1 MGGGDLAYCL
11 CCIIKLDSLQSG
23 PGTPDSRDKSLGEKP
38 WGNGSPGNPKFGG
51 LDNIEAMETIETPDG
66 ASDGGEEAGDTELSL
81 SGDLEDIGGDESLN
95 WLRSVGA
102 GGCGIEIIFSG
113 PSITRCHQC

>member
-1 MGGGDLAYCL
+1 MD
-11 CCIIKLDSLQSG
+11 
-23 PGTPDSRDKSLGEKP
+23 
-38 WGNGSPGNPKFGG
+38 
-51 LDNIEAMETIETPDG
+51 TPDG
-66 ASDGGEEAGDTELSL
+66 ASEGGEEAGDTELSL

-113 PSITRCHQC
+113 PSITRCHQVNYSSLLLL